1 MSSTTFSH
9 RARVV
14 FIAALLWSIG
24 GQAAN
29 LSIPDF
35 PLFLTSAGVPPNMVL
50 TLDDSGSM
58 SWAYTPDLL
67 NIDYYDGDQPTL
79 PNRYWRSTDYN
90 PIYYDPKTEYTPPV
104 NANGNSL
111 TTSFNTAYING
122 FSPTTNYSNHG
133 TVSRSSFNLQTEYRP
148 TAGLKFNNDP
158 QHWFMLHYS
167 SDARCRRPSSG
178 LPFRCQYN
186 RNVGG
191 IGLADWQNMQ
201 SPQGTC
207 DNHDQ
212 CYRTPMPAY
221 YYVYDGSNANCD
233 GNGDPTLNGKLV
245 DNDCYDIKIVS
256 ATSGQDRNGDGT
268 ISAAEADERQN
279 FANWYSFYRTR
290 NLMTVS
296 AASLA
301 MKTLPGSVRIAWQAL
316 NSCRG
321 TATTWSVN
329 NCRGWDSTIPVV
341 SNAIKPYANNK
352 TAFYSWLLRLPA
364 DGSTPLLSSTIR
376 AGNYYSQ
383 AQNTDNGPYDDD
395 LNSSTNNN
403 KATCRKCYHLLMTD
417 GMWNSDNVTAYGNYD
432 SQDRTLPDGK
442 QYQASQ
448 NYARP
453 YRDTNSNSLADI
465 AFSYWAN
472 DLVSLDNEVSP
483 SFLDLT
489 GNEDARYFNPKN
501 DPATWQHMV
510 NYTVGLGTTPFLT
523 STAGGSLTW
532 GSNTY
537 DGSYPDILNGVKLW
551 PATGANSAGNAAD
564 LWHAAINSRGRFYN
578 VEGPKQ
584 LNDAFNDIINTISSA
599 ADAGGGSRISTNVA
613 RTTETGAT
621 AFVARFNADWSGTL
635 QAIPLDP
642 TNGTLKEDET
652 WWEAGVLIPPGNLQ
666 PPADS
671 RKIFT
676 RNGVVSQAFASCST
690 PLKTALDKVT
700 KLDGTTVVDN
710 LCPQRLAW
718 LRGYIAITG
727 ITRAFNSGT
736 GKWEATYTAPNH
748 GFSAGNTVAVSGVT
762 PTAYQGSGLTIL
774 STPAPTTSTFTV
786 ALTVSTDPGA
796 YVPDESDNDP
806 GNDDRVRYANFR
818 DRTLSVL
825 GDIVNSGTTY
835 VHKDNFGYGGD
846 GIAVGGKDSYKSY
859 VDGKETGNPPVVYV
873 GANDGMLHA
882 FNAKTAIAD
891 GGGKELFAYV
901 PAGVYN
907 NLSRLTDP
915 DYSKSHKF
923 FVDGTPSVGDVYLG
937 SWKTYLVGGLRA
949 GGKSIYALDITD
961 PVNFSATDVK
971 WEFNDS
977 TDPLTP
983 GADMGLTFGQP
994 QIAAVSLTQ
1003 WAAIFGNGY
1012 NSASGTAVL
1021 YIIDISSGAPIAKIP
1036 VPTNSTSCGSALSTN
1051 GLSTPFAFDEDNNGV
1066 VDAIYAGD
1074 LQGHLWRFD
1083 KSSGSWDVGNGG
1095 DPLFTACSAS
1105 GQAQSIVAQP
1115 KAARIGGKITVYVGT
1130 GRYLQADSTDPA
1142 NPLKNDLINTV
1153 VQSFYSIIDE
1163 SDDPAKQGTV
1173 PRDKLLPQTITQT
1186 NAPIGPYSAS
1196 RTVSDNKVTAPG
1208 YSDRD
1213 KGCYMDFNTTSPGEP
1228 SERITSGVLIKTF
1241 TTLETRVIFVTS
1253 TPTKDPCEKSGDSW
1267 LMEVNTNCGRL
1278 EKTPFGTVDEQGNFQ
1293 SLSETTSISGI
1304 KLDTQTGQTGIVN
1317 EITWIGGPADKG
1329 IAFKLLPG
1337 TTGKVESVAQ
1347 ADDKEPPA
1355 GAKTP
1360 KRLSWEQ
1367 IQ

>member
-1 MSSTTFSH
+1 MSPTTFPH
-9 RARVV
+9 HARVV

-24 GQAAN
+24 GQAAT

-35 PLFLTSAGVPPNMVL
+35 PLFLTSAGVPPNLIL

-58 SWAYTPDLL
+58 SRAFTPDLCGNPNDICDDGNYDSQL
-67 NIDYYDGDQPTL
+67 NP
-79 PNRYWRSTDYN
+79 RYVKSADYN
-90 PIYYDPKTEYTPPV
+90 PIYYDPTTEYIPPV
-104 NANGNSL
+104 DANGNSL
-111 TTSFNTAYING
+111 TTSFTAAYING
-122 FSPTTNYSNHG
+122 FEPAYGTVNLGTNYQP
-133 TVSRSSFNLQTEYRP
+133 SS
-148 TAGLKFNNDP
+148 GLFLNTSADKR
-158 QHWFMLHYS
+158 HEFMQHYS
-167 SDARCRRPSSG
+167 SDVACNTVSG
-178 LPFRCQYN
+178 TARCQYN
-186 RNVGG
+186 STVGTG
-191 IGLADWQNMQ
+191 VTTWVNMSSPIGNCA
-201 SPQGTC
+201 
-207 DNHDQ
+207 
-212 CYRTPMPAY
+212 TPCTQKRMPAY
-221 YYVYDGSNANCD
+221 YYVYDGTNAGCTGAD
-233 GNGDPTLNGKLV
+233 LTAKLK
-245 DNDCYDIKIVS
+245 NNSCYDIKIVS
-256 ATSGQDRNGDGT
+256 ATSGKDRNGDGT
-268 ISAAEADERQN
+268 ISATELDERQN

-301 MKTLPGSVRIAWQAL
+301 MNTLPGTVRVAWQAL

-321 TATTWSVN
+321 STTNLVTSDCEGWQTTATN
-329 NCRGWDSTIPVV
+329 F
-341 SNAIKPYANNK
+341 SNAIDPFTGTQK
-352 TAFYSWLLRLPA
+352 TDFYTWLLRLKTNT
-364 DGSTPLLSSTIR
+364 STPLPQAMERVGSYCATAAVNNSTDK
-376 AGNYYSQ
+376 
-383 AQNTDNGPYDDD
+383 NTR
-395 LNSSTNNN
+395 
-403 KATCRKCYHLLMTD
+403 CRKNYHLMMTD
-417 GMWNSDNVTAYGNYD
+417 GIWNVAPSSSSYGNYD
-432 SQDRTLPDGK
+432 SNSHTLPDGK
-442 QYQASQ
+442 SYSSQ
-448 NYARP
+448 TP
-453 YRDTNSNSLADI
+453 YKDGNSNSLADI
-465 AFSYWAN
+465 AFYYWARDLVTSGAGST
-472 DLVSLDNEVSP
+472 DLVSASI
-483 SFLDLT
+483 LDLT
-489 GNEDARYFNPKN
+489 GTELQRYFNAKN
-501 DPATWQHMV
+501 DPATWQHLV
-510 NYTVGLGTTPFLT
+510 NYTVGLGLTPFLT
-523 STAGGSLTW
+523 STAGGQLTW

-537 DGSYPDILNGVKLW
+537 DGSYPAIVAGTKNW
-551 PATGANSAGNAAD
+551 PTAGTGGPDGNVAD

-584 LNDAFNDIINTISSA
+584 LSDAFQDIINTISSA

-613 RTTETGAT
+613 RTTDTGAT

-635 QAIPLDP
+635 QAIPLNP
-642 TNGTLKEDET
+642 TNGTLDEDNT

-666 PPADS
+666 PPANS

-676 RNGVVSQAFASCST
+676 RNGVVSQAFDSCSA
-690 PLKTALDKVT
+690 PLKTVLDKVT

-710 LCPQRLAW
+710 LCSQRLAW

-727 ITRAFNSGT
+727 ITRTFNAGT

-748 GFSAGNTVAVSGVT
+748 GFSAGNTVTVSGVT
-762 PTAYQGSGLTIL
+762 PTAYQGQGLTIL

-796 YVPDESDNDP
+796 YVADENDNNP

-846 GIAVGGKDSYKSY
+846 SIAVGGQASYQSY
-859 VDGKETGNPPVVYV
+859 VAGKANNPPVVYV

-882 FNAKTAIAD
+882 FNAETNVAN

-901 PAGVYN
+901 PSGVYN

-915 DYSKSHKF
+915 DYGKSHKF
-923 FVDGTPSVGDVYLG
+923 FVDGTPTVGDVYLG

-949 GGKSIYALDITD
+949 GGKSIYALDISD
-961 PVNFSATDVK
+961 PTNFSATDVK

-977 TDPLTP
+977 TDPMNP
-983 GADMGLTFGQP
+983 DDDMGLTFGQP

-1012 NSASGTAVL
+1012 NSTSGKAVL
-1021 YIIDISSGAPIAKIP
+1021 YIVDISSGAPIAKIT
-1036 VPTNSTSCGSALSTN
+1036 VPDNNTSCGSALPTN
-1051 GLSTPFAFDEDNNGV
+1051 GLSTPFAFDKNGDGV
-1066 VDAIYAGD
+1066 VDVIYAGD
-1074 LQGHLWRFD
+1074 LLGHLWRFD
-1083 KSSGSWDVGNGG
+1083 NSSGSWDVGNGG
-1095 DPLFTACSAS
+1095 DPLFTACSAN

-1115 KAARIGGKITVYVGT
+1115 KAALINGKTTVYVGT
-1130 GRYLQADSTDPA
+1130 GRYLQADPSDPA

-1163 SDDPAKQGTV
+1163 SDDPTKQGTV

-1186 NAPIGPYSAS
+1186 NAPIGPYSGS
-1196 RTVSDNKVTAPG
+1196 RTVSDNKTTDPG

-1213 KGCYMDFNTTSPGEP
+1213 KGCYMDFDTTSAGDP

-1241 TTLETRVIFVTS
+1241 VTGLQTRVIFVTS
-1253 TPTKDPCEKSGDSW
+1253 TPTKEPCEKSGDSW

-1293 SLSETTSISGI
+1293 SLNDTVSISGI
-1304 KLDTQTGQTGIVN
+1304 KLDTQTGQTGLVN

-1329 IAFKLLPG
+1329 VAFKLLPG

-1347 ADDKEPPA
+1347 SDDKEPPA
-1355 GAKTP
+1355 GTLTP